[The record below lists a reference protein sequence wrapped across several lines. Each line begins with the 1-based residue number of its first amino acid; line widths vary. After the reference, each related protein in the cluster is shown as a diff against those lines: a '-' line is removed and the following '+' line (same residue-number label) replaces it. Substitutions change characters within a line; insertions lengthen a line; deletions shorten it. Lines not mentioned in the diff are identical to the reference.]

1 MAAGHPPGDP
11 CFGGVPMS
19 IATAGEDLLGGL
31 IADGIVS
38 RPSASAPETQ
48 WTQRFAQRTQRITA
62 SMIRELLKLTEQPD
76 IISFAGGLPAPEVFP
91 VEEVRAATERVLRD
105 HGTTALQYTTTE
117 GYRPLREL
125 LVRHM
130 GRYGVEV
137 KPENVLVT
145 SGSQQALDLI
155 GKLLINPGDR
165 VLTEAPTYL
174 GALQAF
180 NAYQADY
187 LPVPIDDDGMDVGAL
202 EEQLRGGPKF
212 VYALPNFQ
220 NPAGVTLSLERRR
233 RLVERA
239 AQYGIPIV
247 EDDPYGQL
255 RFEGDHLPSLVKLDA
270 ETHGCANGERAFTGN
285 VLYLSTLSKT
295 LAPGL
300 RIGWVVAPEVVI
312 SKLVQIKQG
321 ADLHTSTFCQYV
333 AYEVAKGGFLDRH
346 VRRIRTVY
354 GERRNAM
361 LRALDR
367 HAPLGVRWTRPGG
380 GLFLWATLP
389 DGFDTLKLLD
399 EAIAEKVAFVP
410 GAAFYPC
417 GGGEQTMRL
426 NFSYA
431 TPDVIEEGI
440 NRLSKVIE
448 RKIENS

>member
-1 MAAGHPPGDP
+1 MTIVSA
-11 CFGGVPMS
+11 
-19 IATAGEDLLGGL
+19 ENDLLGGL
-31 IADGIVS
+31 IADGTIA
-38 RPSASAPETQ
+38 RPSAPAPETL
-48 WTQRFAQRTQRITA
+48 WNERFAQRTQRITA

-76 IISFAGGLPAPEVFP
+76 VISFAGGLPAPEVFP
-91 VEEVRAATERVLRD
+91 IEEVRAATERVLKD

-130 GRYGVEV
+130 SRYGVEV
-137 KPENVLVT
+137 RPENVLIT

-165 VLTEAPTYL
+165 VLVEAPTYL

-187 LPVPIDDDGMDVGAL
+187 LPVPIDDDGMDVDAL
-202 EEQLRGGPKF
+202 DEQLRGGPKF

-220 NPAGVTLSLERRR
+220 NPAGVTLALSRRM
-233 RLVERA
+233 RLIERA
-239 AQYGIPIV
+239 AALGIPIV

-255 RFEGDHLPSLVKLDA
+255 RYEGDHLPPLVKLDA
-270 ETHGCANGERAFTGN
+270 DTHGGARTFTGN

-300 RIGWVVAPEVVI
+300 RVAWVVAPEVVI

-321 ADLHTSTFCQYV
+321 ADLHSSTFCQYV
-333 AYEVAKGGFLDRH
+333 AYEVARGGFLDKH
-346 VRRIRTVY
+346 VRLIRTVY
-354 GERRNAM
+354 GERRDAM
-361 LRALDR
+361 LRSLDR
-367 HAPLGVRWTRPGG
+367 HAPPGVRWTRPHG

-389 DGFDTLKLLD
+389 EGFDTLKLLD
-399 EAIAEKVAFVP
+399 EAVAEKVAFVP

-417 GGGEQTMRL
+417 GGGERTMRL

-431 TPDVIEEGI
+431 APDVIEEGI
-440 NRLSKVIE
+440 KRLCRVIE
-448 RKIENS
+448 RKMKL

>member
-1 MAAGHPPGDP
+1 
-11 CFGGVPMS
+11 MS
-19 IATAGEDLLGGL
+19 TATAGEGLLGSL
-31 IADGIVS
+31 IADGTVA
-38 RPSASAPETQ
+38 RPSAPAPDTL
-48 WTQRFAQRTQRITA
+48 WSQRFAQRTQRITA
-62 SMIRELLKLTEQPD
+62 SMIRELLKLTEKPD

-91 VEEVRAATERVLRD
+91 IEAIRAATERVLSD
-105 HGTTALQYTTTE
+105 WGTSALQYTTTE

-130 GRYGVEV
+130 SRYGVKV
-137 KPENVLVT
+137 GPENVLIT

-187 LPVPIDDDGMDVGAL
+187 LSVPIDDDGMDAGAL
-202 EEQLRGGPKF
+202 DEQLRGGPKF

-220 NPAGVTLSLERRR
+220 NPAGVTMSLPRRR
-233 RLVERA
+233 HLVERA
-239 AQYGIPIV
+239 SALGIPIV

-255 RFEGDHLPSLVKLDA
+255 LYEGEHLPSLVSLDA
-270 ETHGCANGERAFTGN
+270 ETHGCANGEKTFTGN

-300 RIGWVVAPEVVI
+300 RIAWVVAPEVVI

-333 AYEVAKGGFLDRH
+333 AYEVARGGFLDRH
-346 VRRIRTVY
+346 VKVIRRVY

-361 LRALDR
+361 LHALDR
-367 HAPLGVRWTRPGG
+367 YAPPGVRWTKPAG

-389 DGFDTLKLLD
+389 EGFDTVKLLD

-410 GAAFYPC
+410 GAAFYPT
-417 GGGEQTMRL
+417 GGGERTMRL

-431 TPDVIEEGI
+431 APDVIDEGI
-440 NRLSKVIE
+440 QRLCRVIE
-448 RKIENS
+448 KGTERLGRHWQQTRTARD

>member
-1 MAAGHPPGDP
+1 MT
-11 CFGGVPMS
+11 
-19 IATAGEDLLGGL
+19 IATAGKDLLGNL
-31 IADGIVS
+31 IEDGTVS
-38 RPSASAPETQ
+38 RPSASAPETL
-48 WTQRFAQRTQRITA
+48 WSQRFAQRTQRITA
-62 SMIRELLKLTEQPD
+62 SMIRELLKLTEQRD

-91 VEEVRAATERVLRD
+91 VEEVRAATDRVLRD

-117 GYRPLREL
+117 GYPPLREL

-130 GRYGVEV
+130 SRYGVEV
-137 KPENVLVT
+137 RPENVLIT

-187 LPVPIDDDGMDVGAL
+187 LPVPIDDDGMDVDVL
-202 EEQLRGGPKF
+202 EKQLRGGPKF

-220 NPAGVTLSLERRR
+220 NPAGVTLSMERRR

-239 AQYGIPIV
+239 AHYGIPIV

-300 RIGWVVAPEVVI
+300 RVAWVVAPEVVI

-333 AYEVAKGGFLDRH
+333 AHEVAKGGFLDKH

-367 HAPLGVRWTRPGG
+367 HAPPGVRWTRPGG

-389 DGFDTLKLLD
+389 DGFDTLELLD

-417 GGGEQTMRL
+417 GGGERTMRL

-431 TPDVIEEGI
+431 SPGVIEEGI
-440 NRLSKVIE
+440 KRLCRVIE
-448 RKIENS
+448 GKLENS

>member
-1 MAAGHPPGDP
+1 
-11 CFGGVPMS
+11 MS
-19 IATAGEDLLGGL
+19 TKTAGQDLLGSL
-31 IADGIVS
+31 IANGTVS
-38 RPSASAPETQ
+38 RPSAPAPETL
-48 WTQRFAQRTQRITA
+48 WNQRFAQRTQRITA
-62 SMIRELLKLTEQPD
+62 SMIRELLKLTELPD

-91 VEEVRAATERVLRD
+91 VEEVRAATDRVLRD
-105 HGTTALQYTTTE
+105 HATTALQYTTTE
-117 GYRPLREL
+117 GYRPLRDL

-130 GRYGVEV
+130 SRYGVEV
-137 KPENVLVT
+137 RPENVLVT
-145 SGSQQALDLI
+145 SGSQQALDLV

-187 LPVPIDDDGMDVGAL
+187 LPVPIDDDGMDVDAL
-202 EEQLRGGPKF
+202 DQQMRAGPKF

-220 NPAGVTLSLERRR
+220 NPAGVTMSIERRR
-233 RLVERA
+233 RLVEHA
-239 AQYGIPIV
+239 AHYGIPII

-255 RFEGDHLPSLVKLDA
+255 RYEGEHLPSLVKLDA

-300 RIGWVVAPEVVI
+300 RVAWVVAPEVVI

-321 ADLHTSTFCQYV
+321 ADLHTSTFCQHV
-333 AYEVAKGGFLDRH
+333 AYEVARGGFLDKH

-354 GERRNAM
+354 GERRDAM

-367 HAPLGVRWTRPGG
+367 YAPPGVRWTRPGG

-389 DGFDTLKLLD
+389 EGFDTLKLLD

-417 GGGEQTMRL
+417 GGGERTMRL

-431 TPDVIEEGI
+431 APDVIEEGI
-440 NRLSKVIE
+440 KRLSKVIE
-448 RKIENS
+448 RKMEN

>member
-1 MAAGHPPGDP
+1 MVSVALP
-11 CFGGVPMS
+11 
-19 IATAGEDLLGGL
+19 GEDVLGSL
-31 IADGIVS
+31 VPDGTAA
-38 RPSASAPETQ
+38 RPPAPAPDTL
-48 WTQRFAQRTQRITA
+48 WPQRFAQRTQRINA
-62 SMIRELLKLTEQPD
+62 SMIRELLKLTEKPD

-91 VEEVRAATERVLRD
+91 IEAIRAATERVLSD
-105 HGTTALQYTTTE
+105 WGTSALQYTTTE

-130 GRYGVEV
+130 SRYGVKV
-137 KPENVLVT
+137 GPENVLIT

-187 LPVPIDDDGMDVGAL
+187 LSVPIDDDGMDMDAAEL
-202 EEQLRGGPKF
+202 QLRGGPKF

-220 NPAGVTLSLERRR
+220 NPAGVTMSLPRRR

-239 AQYGIPIV
+239 SALGIPIV

-255 RFEGDHLPSLVKLDA
+255 LYEGDHLPSLVSLDA
-270 ETHGCANGERAFTGN
+270 ETHGCANGEKTFTGN

-300 RIGWVVAPEVVI
+300 RIAWVVAPEVVI

-333 AYEVAKGGFLDRH
+333 AYEVARGGFLDRH
-346 VRRIRTVY
+346 VKVIRRVY

-361 LRALDR
+361 LAALDR
-367 HAPLGVRWTRPGG
+367 YAPPGVRWTKPAG

-389 DGFDTLKLLD
+389 EGFDTVKLLD
-399 EAIAEKVAFVP
+399 DAIAEKVAFVP
-410 GAAFYPC
+410 GAAFYPT
-417 GGGEQTMRL
+417 GGGERTMRL

-431 TPDVIEEGI
+431 APDVIDEGI
-440 NRLSKVIE
+440 QRLCRVIE
-448 RKIENS
+448 KGAGRLGRHWQRTLPARD

>member
-1 MAAGHPPGDP
+1 
-11 CFGGVPMS
+11 MS
-19 IATAGEDLLGGL
+19 STTAGEEILGSL
-31 IADGIVS
+31 IADGSGS
-38 RPSASAPETQ
+38 RPFASAPETL
-48 WTQRFAQRTQRITA
+48 WSQRFAQRTQRITA

-76 IISFAGGLPAPEVFP
+76 VISFAGGLPAPEVFP
-91 VEEVRAATERVLRD
+91 VEEIRAATERVLKD
-105 HGTTALQYTTTE
+105 NGTTALQYTTTE

-130 GRYGVEV
+130 SRYGVKV
-137 KPENVLVT
+137 GPENVLIT

-187 LPVPIDDDGMDVGAL
+187 LSVPIDDDGMDMDAL
-202 EEQLRGGPKF
+202 EVQLRGGPKF

-220 NPAGVTLSLERRR
+220 NPTGVTMSLPRRR
-233 RLVERA
+233 QLVERA
-239 AQYGIPIV
+239 SALGIPIV

-255 RFEGDHLPSLVKLDA
+255 LYEGEHLPSLVSLDA
-270 ETHGCANGERAFTGN
+270 ETHGCANGEKTFTGN

-300 RIGWVVAPEVVI
+300 RVAWVVAPEVVI

-333 AYEVAKGGFLDRH
+333 AYEVARGGFLDRH
-346 VRRIRTVY
+346 VKVIRRIY

-367 HAPLGVRWTRPGG
+367 YAPPGVRWTKPAG

-389 DGFDTLKLLD
+389 EGFDTVKLLD

-410 GAAFYPC
+410 GAAFYPT
-417 GGGEQTMRL
+417 GGGERTMRL

-431 TPDVIEEGI
+431 APDVIDEGI
-440 NRLSKVIE
+440 QRLCRVIE
-448 RKIENS
+448 KAAERIGRQWQRSAPPRD